1 MIDVIYARYSSDSQ
15 REESIDGQLRECKA
29 YAEKNGIQ
37 IMDTYIDRALS
48 AKTDNRP
55 RFQQM
60 IKDSSSKNF
69 EVILVW
75 KLDRFARNRYDSA
88 HYKNMLRK
96 NGVKVVSITETISQG
111 AEGILLESLL
121 EGMAEYYSVE
131 LAEKVTRGM
140 MENALK
146 CKYNGGTL
154 PIGYKVDEEQNYEI
168 DEVTAPAVVL
178 AFKSYADGMS
188 MQQIANMLNYQGVRT
203 HKKTMLDVDIVARML
218 HNRKYIGEYKF
229 KDVVT
234 PGGIPAIVDKELFE
248 LVQEKMKQ
256 NKKAPAKHKAEDE
269 YLLTTKLYCGKCQC
283 LMVGESGTSRT
294 KFVHRYY
301 KCVSVKNHKG
311 CDKKTVK
318 KAWIEDL
325 VIDSVRRL
333 IMNDETIEYLTEL
346 ALETFNKESTV
357 LPILQKQYAQTITA
371 INNLTTAMEKG
382 IITPTTKERMEELE
396 AEKSELSIKIMKEEM
411 SRPKL
416 TREEILYWFYKFRK
430 LNPKKLDHRR
440 CLINNFV
447 NSVFLY
453 EDKMIITFNFKEG
466 TETITFADLEK
477 SALGS
482 DLRVLGAPR
491 KAPICQKTNGSFS
504 IISISYKTGDICL
517 WHMKKI
523 DIISRRV
530 KYISFKSCPFISTPS
545 TKNISLTNAF

>member
-1 MIDVIYARYSSDSQ
+1 MIGVIYARYSSDSQ
-15 REESIDGQLRECKA
+15 REESIEGQLRECKA
-29 YAEKNGIQ
+29 YAEKNNIQ

-55 RFQQM
+55 QFQQM
-60 IKDSSSKNF
+60 IKDSASKNF

-154 PIGYKVDEEQNYEI
+154 PIGYKVDKEQNYLI

-178 AFKSYADGMS
+178 AFKSYAEGMS

-203 HKKTMLDVDIVARML
+203 HKKSKLDVDIVARML

-234 PGGIPAIVDKELFE
+234 PGGIPAIIDKELFD

-269 YLLTTKLYCGKCQC
+269 YLLTTKLFCGKCQC

-294 KFVHRYY
+294 KIVHRYY

-318 KAWIEDL
+318 KDWIEDL
-325 VIDSVRRL
+325 VIDSIRKL
-333 IMNDETIEYLTEL
+333 IMNDETIEYLTDL

-357 LPILQKQYAQTITA
+357 LPILQKQYAQTLTA
-371 INNLTTAMEKG
+371 INNLITAMEKG

-411 SRPKL
+411 SQPKL
-416 TREEILYWFYKFRK
+416 SREEILYWFYKFRK

-440 CLINNFV
+440 SLINNFV
-447 NSVFLY
+447 NSVFLF
-453 EDKMIITFNFKEG
+453 EDRMVINFNFKDG

-482 DLRVLGAPR
+482 DLKVSGAPKPQRR
-491 KAPICQKTNGSFS
+491 KSLGLYLSPFS
-504 IISISYKTGDICL
+504 LLLQAFSWL
-517 WHMKKI
+517 W
-523 DIISRRV
+523 RV
-530 KYISFKSCPFISTPS
+530 KS
-545 TKNISLTNAF
+545 NI